1 MDFST
6 RNGKTAHL
14 FVRAHS
20 ATPHQLMTPR
30 WYAFPVSC
38 LTWLTTTYSV
48 LSLRYIIILP
58 MYTTALHDL
67 ATDWYIEIWGLIQCI
82 KVFKVRTFSVTDVT
96 FNFAILARTI
106 HLQKHFFC
114 KIKKC
119 SPAKREGW
127 KCERKN
133 WLKIGKCYNFFSKSF
148 ISTLVYFG
156 LLPCSTTKNGKLARE
171 KAIFSLK
178 NSRASR
184 DI

>member
-20 ATPHQLMTPR
+20 ATPHQLMTPK

-48 LSLRYIIILP
+48 LSLRYITILP

-106 HLQKHFFC
+106 HLQKHFFVKLRSVVPPKGRGENVKE
-114 KIKKC
+114 KID
-119 SPAKREGW
+119 
-127 KCERKN
+127 
-133 WLKIGKCYNFFSKSF
+133 LKLENVIIFFQNHSF
-148 ISTLVYFG
+148 QLWSTLVYY
-156 LLPCSTTKNGKLARE
+156 LALQL
-171 KAIFSLK
+171 KMGSSPVKTAIFSLK